1 MYNKY
6 TILITAE
13 NKERYISDTI
23 NSCLKQIGP
32 DQLTIIIVYSF
43 LSNEIYLKQLYL
55 KSKNIIF
62 LKVKY
67 KKKYPTQDQLF
78 KIETASKKIKNSWVL
93 LLDGDDKF
101 ELNKIKKLKNLRL
114 DKNYLYLNNHKK
126 IINKNIIKSK
136 EKIYKNLRLYKLLVN
151 DWPDNI
157 NTSSI
162 IAHSDLI
169 KKFFSNSNPYKWKYL
184 AVDSQIVLYFFYK
197 KKFKFLDIFLTLK
210 LENINNLDKTFSR
223 LNKKIFWDRRIEQH
237 KLTKLLS
244 NRSNFIDLNFSKF
257 FKLIFSFF

>member
-32 DQLTIIIVYSF
+32 NQLTIIIVYTF
-43 LSNEIYLKQLYL
+43 LSNEIYLKQLFL

-62 LKVKY
+62 LKLKY

-101 ELNKIKKLKNLRL
+101 QLNKIKKLKNLRL

-126 IINKNIIKSK
+126 IINKNIIKTK
-136 EKIYKNLRLYKLLVN
+136 RKIYKNLRLYKRGIE
-151 DWPDNI
+151 DEE
-157 NTSSI
+157 T
-162 IAHSDLI
+162 
-169 KKFFSNSNPYKWKYL
+169 
-184 AVDSQIVLYFFYK
+184 VL
-197 KKFKFLDIFLTLK
+197 
-210 LENINNLDKTFSR
+210 
-223 LNKKIFWDRRIEQH
+223 
-237 KLTKLLS
+237 
-244 NRSNFIDLNFSKF
+244 
-257 FKLIFSFF
+257 